1 MKESETGS
9 IDLQEFKTRLLRYQK
24 EVVETALVDR
34 SLFQL
39 DITGSLENQR
49 TDIANL
55 LSVEGSFLG
64 QILSCPEAR
73 ELNQLLFKMLARRVR
88 NPVPV
93 VLSQRGVS
101 KELEKISK
109 LLTSCRNTVEGILPM
124 KLEKVKLFKNEL
136 RDFESLLKD
145 EETFC
150 DKNNNTY
157 FRLAL
162 LDLRRIVRRVA
173 KRNDTALAKALSN
186 DKGHMIL
193 EQVRGI
199 SGKVR
204 NGHRIPNVISLNA
217 LYGLRDDFD
226 DLSEAI
232 LNNAEEIL
240 TNSQMISQMRQ
251 QAEESAAV
259 AKECAAAAKKAT
271 GGAGTGAGDL
281 YFENASKG
289 DRRWA
294 IVWLAFMIL
303 LIGLTI
309 TVLICFY
316 CEKLSESVETRVL
329 LSTFACRAVFVAFL
343 VTLTFWFGRMYKAM
357 INSAMQNR
365 HRNLCLKTYEALANA
380 AQGPEK
386 KDMILHEATKII
398 FKPYATGLIGEKVAE
413 GGDSNIINLCGEIM
427 KGVASKGS

>member
-9 IDLQEFKTRLLRYQK
+9 INLQEFKTRLLRYQK
-24 EVVETALVDR
+24 DFVEVALADR
-34 SLFQL
+34 NSIQQ
-39 DITGSLENQR
+39 DILGLLEDQR
-49 TDIANL
+49 NAIINL
-55 LSVEGSFLG
+55 LRVEDRFLG
-64 QILSCPEAR
+64 QFLSYNEAKALNHLLR
-73 ELNQLLFKMLARRVR
+73 EMLTRRAQA
-88 NPVPV
+88 PVPV
-93 VLSQRGVS
+93 VLSQKKS
-101 KELEKISK
+101 PKELENISK
-109 LLTSCRNTVEGILPM
+109 LLTFCRNTVVGMLPM
-124 KLEKVKLFKNEL
+124 NLDEVKLFKNEL
-136 RDFESLLKD
+136 VDFGGILKG
-145 EETFC
+145 EEAFC

-204 NGHRIPNVISLNA
+204 NGHRIPNVISLNT

-232 LNNAEEIL
+232 LDNAEEMM
-240 TNSQMISQMRQ
+240 TNSQMIGQMRQ

-259 AKECAAAAKKAT
+259 AKECAVAAKKAT
-271 GGAGTGAGDL
+271 GNAGTGAGDS
-281 YFENASKG
+281 YFEDASKW
-289 DRRWA
+289 DWWRA
-294 IVWLAFMIL
+294 IVWLVFMIL

-309 TVLICFY
+309 KVLFGFY
-316 CEKLSESVETRVL
+316 DDKLSDGAEMRVL
-329 LSTFACRAVFVAFL
+329 LSTFACRAVIVAFL
-343 VTLTFWFGRMYKAM
+343 VTLTFWFGRMHKAM
-357 INSAMQNR
+357 MNSSMQNR
-365 HRNLCLKTYEALANA
+365 HRGLCLKTYEALANA

-386 KDMILHEATKII
+386 KDMILQEATKII
-398 FKPYATGLIGEKVAE
+398 FKPYATGLIGGKSTEA
-413 GGDSNIINLCGEIM
+413 GDSNMIALCGEIM

>member
-9 IDLQEFKTRLLRYQK
+9 INLQEFKTRLLRYQK
-24 EVVETALVDR
+24 DFVEVALADRNSIQQDILGLLEDQRNAIINLIRVEDR
-34 SLFQL
+34 
-39 DITGSLENQR
+39 
-49 TDIANL
+49 
-55 LSVEGSFLG
+55 FLG
-64 QILSCPEAR
+64 QFLSYNETKALNHLLR
-73 ELNQLLFKMLARRVR
+73 EMLTRRAQA
-88 NPVPV
+88 PVPV
-93 VLSQRGVS
+93 VLSQKKAP
-101 KELEKISK
+101 KELENISK
-109 LLTSCRNTVEGILPM
+109 LLTLCRNTVVGMLPM
-124 KLEKVKLFKNEL
+124 NLDEVKLFKNEL
-136 RDFESLLKD
+136 VDFGGVLKG
-145 EETFC
+145 EEAFC

-157 FRLAL
+157 FRLVL
-162 LDLRRIVRRVA
+162 LDLRRIIRRVA
-173 KRNDTALAKALSN
+173 KRNDVALSKALSN
-186 DKGHMIL
+186 DKGRMIL
-193 EQVRGI
+193 DLIQRV
-199 SGKVR
+199 SGRVR
-204 NGHRIPNVISLNA
+204 NGHHISNVISLSA
-217 LYGLRDDFD
+217 LYELRDNLD

-232 LNNAEEIL
+232 LDNAEEML
-240 TNSQMISQMRQ
+240 TNSQMISRMRQ

-259 AKECAAAAKKAT
+259 AEECAAAAKKAT
-271 GGAGTGAGDL
+271 GGAGAGAGDL

-289 DRRWA
+289 DRRRA
-294 IVWLAFMIL
+294 IAWLVFMIL

-316 CEKLSESVETRVL
+316 CEKLSESMETRVL

-386 KDMILHEATKII
+386 KDMILQEATKII